1 MSPAKHLAAGG
12 LLSGATYALTND
24 PYHSLAIAAGSVA
37 IDLDHIYDFCREWG
51 WKEGIRKLCIAGLGR
66 VKPVFRQHVFVF
78 LHGWDL
84 LLLCFLVFPLLFE
97 NFYWYPFLI
106 GVTVHLF
113 MDQIGNEFGPLGYIL
128 SYRIYRRFSR
138 PALTREPAPELP

>member
-12 LLSGATYALTND
+12 LLSGAAYGLTND

-37 IDLDHIYDFCREWG
+37 IDLDHIYDSCREWG
-51 WKEGIRKLCIAGLGR
+51 WKEGIQKLCIAGLGR
-66 VKPVFRQHVFVF
+66 AKLVFRRHVFVF

-84 LLLCFLVFPLLFE
+84 LLLCFLVFPVLFE
-97 NFYWYPFLI
+97 NFYWYSFLI

-113 MDQIGNEFGPLGYIL
+113 MDQIGNELGPLGYIL
-128 SYRIYRRFSR
+128 GYRIYRRFSR
-138 PALTREPAPELP
+138 FVLVRDPKPQQF

>member
-1 MSPAKHLAAGG
+1 MSPARHLAAGG
-12 LLSGATYALTND
+12 LLGGAAYALTND
-24 PYHSLAIAAGSVA
+24 PYHSLAVAAGSVA

-51 WKEGIRKLCIAGLGR
+51 WKDGIRNLYNAGLER
-66 VKPVFRQHVFVF
+66 VKPVFRRHVYVF

-84 LLLCFLVFPLLFE
+84 LLLCFLAFPFLFE
-97 NFYWYPFLI
+97 NFYWYSFLI

-113 MDQIGNEFGPLGYIL
+113 MDQIGNELGPLGYIL

-138 PALTREPAPELP
+138 SLLVRNPNPEHP